1 MKQKIYIRF
10 QTYDKNSLKN
20 FKEKIKTLSL
30 VQEMNFSFI
39 NLPIEKKRLSVLKSP
54 HVNKKAKDHFEFRF
68 YNGLIVLTSI
78 DFKDS
83 FLQEIKTF
91 FDNKLLLKISVFN

>member
-10 QTYDKNSLKN
+10 QTYDKNSLKI
-20 FKEKIKTLSL
+20 FKEKIKALSL
-30 VQEMNFSFI
+30 VKEIKFSFI
-39 NLPIEKKRLSVLKSP
+39 NLPIEKKCFSVLKSP

-68 YNGLIVLTSI
+68 YNGLIVLKSLG
-78 DFKDS
+78 FKDS

-91 FDNKLLLKISVFN
+91 FDNKLLLKISVLN

>member
-20 FKEKIKTLSL
+20 FKDKVQRLSL
-30 VQEMNFSFI
+30 VQNMDFSFI
-39 NLPIEKKRLSVLKSP
+39 NLPVQKKSLSVLKSP

-68 YNGLIVLTSI
+68 YNGLVVLKSVGLN
-78 DFKDS
+78 DR

-91 FDNKLLLKISVFN
+91 FNNKLLLKISVLN